1 MLHENIHVHCRF
13 SGTPDSRTDANSGQ
27 ISYQATIYCAP
38 DLTVPAGCHIAVQ
51 QYGVTYRLKYSGESV
66 VYPTHQQL
74 SAVQEETSVMASW
87 GSCDFHE
94 LRDLN
99 ERIKAA
105 ASEQEMDAFYTGLL
119 DEMMN
124 GLLTDVK
131 ELTPVD
137 RGHLRR
143 NWFTT
148 KARRSGKHYR
158 AEIYNNIEYA
168 PYVENGHRQEVG
180 RYVPAIGKRLVRS
193 FVEEGI

>member
-1 MLHENIHVHCRF
+1 
-13 SGTPDSRTDANSGQ
+13 
-27 ISYQATIYCAP
+27 
-38 DLTVPAGCHIAVQ
+38 
-51 QYGVTYRLKYSGESV
+51 
-66 VYPTHQQL
+66 
-74 SAVQEETSVMASW
+74 MASW

-137 RGHLRR
+137 RGQARGAHQATNL
-143 NWFTT
+143 FHYTAIPTAT
-148 KARRSGKHYR
+148 KGTKGFDGLDTCLSAPPPESSTPTPPRRSTCPPRRPSTPATRPCSICSTSSSPKLDSGVPT
-158 AEIYNNIEYA
+158 A
-168 PYVENGHRQEVG
+168 HRQCG
-180 RYVPAIGKRLVRS
+180 AADQDPLVRRRAGYLTHAEDAFGRQMSSS
-193 FVEEGI
+193 FMDMRYYYDTAEKKENRSNCDYVA

>member
-1 MLHENIHVHCRF
+1 
-13 SGTPDSRTDANSGQ
+13 
-27 ISYQATIYCAP
+27 
-38 DLTVPAGCHIAVQ
+38 
-51 QYGVTYRLKYSGESV
+51 
-66 VYPTHQQL
+66 
-74 SAVQEETSVMASW
+74 MASW

-105 ASEQEMDAFYTGLL
+105 ASEPEMDAFYTGLL

-143 NWFTT
+143 NWFIT
-148 KARRSGKHYR
+148 KAKRSGKHYR
-158 AEIYNNIEYA
+158 AEIYNSSSTRRGWRTA
-168 PYVENGHRQEVG
+168 TG
-180 RYVPAIGKRLVRS
+180 RRS
-193 FVEEGI
+193 DGMFRPSASAL

>member
-1 MLHENIHVHCRF
+1 
-13 SGTPDSRTDANSGQ
+13 
-27 ISYQATIYCAP
+27 
-38 DLTVPAGCHIAVQ
+38 
-51 QYGVTYRLKYSGESV
+51 
-66 VYPTHQQL
+66 
-74 SAVQEETSVMASW
+74 MASW

-137 RGHLRR
+137 RFSEVDALID
-143 NWFTT
+143 NFM
-148 KARRSGKHYR
+148 KGKV
-158 AEIYNNIEYA
+158 I
-168 PYVENGHRQEVG
+168 
-180 RYVPAIGKRLVRS
+180 
-193 FVEEGI
+193 

>member
-1 MLHENIHVHCRF
+1 
-13 SGTPDSRTDANSGQ
+13 
-27 ISYQATIYCAP
+27 
-38 DLTVPAGCHIAVQ
+38 
-51 QYGVTYRLKYSGESV
+51 
-66 VYPTHQQL
+66 
-74 SAVQEETSVMASW
+74 MASW

-105 ASEQEMDAFYTGLL
+105 ASEPEMDAFYTGLL

-143 NWFTT
+143 NWFIT
-148 KARRSGKHYR
+148 KAKRSGKHYR

-168 PYVENGHRQEVG
+168 PYVENGTCCARVCLIS
-180 RYVPAIGKRLVRS
+180 RKKRRTLSRPKARNFS
-193 FVEEGI
+193 AA

>member
-1 MLHENIHVHCRF
+1 
-13 SGTPDSRTDANSGQ
+13 
-27 ISYQATIYCAP
+27 
-38 DLTVPAGCHIAVQ
+38 
-51 QYGVTYRLKYSGESV
+51 
-66 VYPTHQQL
+66 
-74 SAVQEETSVMASW
+74 MASW

-105 ASEQEMDAFYTGLL
+105 ASEPEMDAFYTGLL

-124 GLLTDVK
+124 GLLADVK

-143 NWFTT
+143 NWFIT
-148 KARRSGKHYR
+148 KAKCSGKHYR

-168 PYVENGHRQEVG
+168 RSSRTATGRRSDGMFRQSANAWFAVSLKESTCCAMACSTS
-180 RYVPAIGKRLVRS
+180 RKKRRTLSRPKARNFS
-193 FVEEGI
+193 AA

>member
-1 MLHENIHVHCRF
+1 
-13 SGTPDSRTDANSGQ
+13 
-27 ISYQATIYCAP
+27 
-38 DLTVPAGCHIAVQ
+38 
-51 QYGVTYRLKYSGESV
+51 
-66 VYPTHQQL
+66 
-74 SAVQEETSVMASW
+74 MASW

-105 ASEQEMDAFYTGLL
+105 ASEPEMDAFYTGLL

-143 NWFTT
+143 NWFIT
-148 KARRSGKHYR
+148 KAKRSGKVYHADIITISSMHHTSR
-158 AEIYNNIEYA
+158 TAT
-168 PYVENGHRQEVG
+168 G
-180 RYVPAIGKRLVRS
+180 RRS
-193 FVEEGI
+193 DGTFRPSASAL

>member
-1 MLHENIHVHCRF
+1 
-13 SGTPDSRTDANSGQ
+13 
-27 ISYQATIYCAP
+27 
-38 DLTVPAGCHIAVQ
+38 
-51 QYGVTYRLKYSGESV
+51 
-66 VYPTHQQL
+66 
-74 SAVQEETSVMASW
+74 MASW

-105 ASEQEMDAFYTGLL
+105 ASEPEMDAFYTGLL

-148 KARRSGKHYR
+148 KAAVNIIVQKSTTTLSMHHMWRTATGRRSDGTFRPLANVWFAVSLKESTCCAR
-158 AEIYNNIEYA
+158 VCLIS
-168 PYVENGHRQEVG
+168 RK
-180 RYVPAIGKRLVRS
+180 KRRTLSRPKARNFS
-193 FVEEGI
+193 AA

>member
-1 MLHENIHVHCRF
+1 
-13 SGTPDSRTDANSGQ
+13 
-27 ISYQATIYCAP
+27 
-38 DLTVPAGCHIAVQ
+38 
-51 QYGVTYRLKYSGESV
+51 
-66 VYPTHQQL
+66 
-74 SAVQEETSVMASW
+74 MASW

-137 RGHLRR
+137 RGTCGVTGSSPRR
-143 NWFTT
+143 SAAESITARKFTT
-148 KARRSGKHYR
+148 TSSTRRGSRTATGRRSDGTFR
-158 AEIYNNIEYA
+158 PSASA
-168 PYVENGHRQEVG
+168 
-180 RYVPAIGKRLVRS
+180 L
-193 FVEEGI
+193 

>member
-1 MLHENIHVHCRF
+1 
-13 SGTPDSRTDANSGQ
+13 
-27 ISYQATIYCAP
+27 
-38 DLTVPAGCHIAVQ
+38 
-51 QYGVTYRLKYSGESV
+51 
-66 VYPTHQQL
+66 
-74 SAVQEETSVMASW
+74 MASW

-143 NWFTT
+143 NWFIT
-148 KARRSGKHYR
+148 KAKRSGKVYH
-158 AEIYNNIEYA
+158 ADIYNNIEYA
-168 PYVENGHRQEVG
+168 PFVENGHRQG
-180 RYVPAIGKRLVRS
+180 SDGTFRPSASAL
-193 FVEEGI
+193 

>member
-1 MLHENIHVHCRF
+1 
-13 SGTPDSRTDANSGQ
+13 
-27 ISYQATIYCAP
+27 
-38 DLTVPAGCHIAVQ
+38 
-51 QYGVTYRLKYSGESV
+51 
-66 VYPTHQQL
+66 
-74 SAVQEETSVMASW
+74 MASW

-105 ASEQEMDAFYTGLL
+105 ASEPEMDAFYTGLL

-143 NWFTT
+143 NWFIT
-148 KARRSGKHYR
+148 KAKRSGKVYH
-158 AEIYNNIEYA
+158 ADIYNNIEYA
-168 PYVENGHRQEVG
+168 PYVENGHRQIGVFYLLIPA
-180 RYVPAIGKRLVRS
+180 RAIGKRLVNG
-193 FVEEGI
+193 FVEGRHMLREGLLDFQKEAPDFIKTKSEEFLSRMMEGK